1 MPVTKKRPLVVLT
14 DYSYETIQP
23 FIDVY
28 KAADFEFRP
37 CQCKSP
43 SVLAPQA
50 ARPKTMTR
58 DRMRARIFFIS
69 VPP

>member
-37 CQCKSP
+37 CQCKS
-43 SVLAPQA
+43 VQIA
-50 ARPKTMTR
+50 
-58 DRMRARIFFIS
+58 
-69 VPP
+69 